1 MHRDHKVI
9 PKWYNMIRIS
19 LDKAYRIFYI
29 EYNRILHVNEAND
42 RKLPTIFTVDFGGQT
57 HTYLKVDHRHNLAQ
71 AILLTSINLTLTR
84 SNLLIQVEIA
94 WKIQYYRVL
103 TLQLHYKDDRY

>member
-9 PKWYNMIRIS
+9 PKWYNMIGIS
-19 LDKAYRIFYI
+19 LETSKHIAFFHI

-57 HTYLKVDHRHNLAQ
+57 HTYLKVDHWHNLAQ

-94 WKIQYYRVL
+94 
-103 TLQLHYKDDRY
+103 